1 MYGDDDVKIDT
12 KVELS
17 VKELV
22 AFTFFAGSK
31 TGQKYLY
38 ESGKIALDYTAKQL
52 ALTGR
57 TFVADPVRKAATST
71 ASRRLA
77 AGIVTRVPTIA
88 AATGA
93 GMILHAYGQTSVGQ
107 MTRKRTLY
115 KTIRSGMR

>member
-1 MYGDDDVKIDT
+1 MRIDT
-12 KVELS
+12 KIEMD

-38 ESGKIALDYTAKQL
+38 ESGKIAADYVGKQL

-57 TFVADPVRKAATST
+57 TFVTQPAKKALTST
-71 ASRRLA
+71 AARRA
-77 AGIVTRVPTIA
+77 AVGVVTRVPTLA

-93 GMILHAYGQTSVGQ
+93 AVLVHAYGQTAIGQ
-107 MTRKRTLY
+107 KARKRVLY

>member
-1 MYGDDDVKIDT
+1 MMIDT
-12 KVELS
+12 KIEMD

-57 TFVADPVRKAATST
+57 TFVADPVKKVVTGTVARSAAVGVV
-71 ASRRLA
+71 RQ
-77 AGIVTRVPTIA
+77 VPVIA
-88 AATGA
+88 LATGLGIA
-93 GMILHAYGQTSVGQ
+93 VHAYGNTSLGQ

>member
-1 MYGDDDVKIDT
+1 MKIDT

-57 TFVADPVRKAATST
+57 TFVADPVKKAATST
-71 ASRRLA
+71 AARRLA
-77 AGIVTRVPTIA
+77 VGAVRQVPTLA
-88 AATGA
+88 LATGLGIA
-93 GMILHAYGQTSVGQ
+93 VHAYGQTSLGQ